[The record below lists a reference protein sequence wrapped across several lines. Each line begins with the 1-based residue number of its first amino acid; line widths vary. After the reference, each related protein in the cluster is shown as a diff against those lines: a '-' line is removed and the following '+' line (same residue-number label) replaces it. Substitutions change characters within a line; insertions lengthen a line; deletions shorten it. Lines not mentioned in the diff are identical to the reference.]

1 MTFIIESLFA
11 VFKDFHWLVSI
22 DTLLIFFVNY
32 LMFHA
37 AGRVKISWRLL
48 LLGGLLSVV
57 LTPLLPM
64 GFKFLLNPLILF
76 CFSYYKRPDLPW
88 IEPVFNSFYA
98 WGTTNIIIRGLSL
111 IVFPLLLGADLT
123 SRIPESLTEFICVV
137 VTYPIYL
144 LVHRFIGY
152 EYLQVEEKE
161 RLRIHFTP
169 IVIGVSFAFLSYGLL
184 NEFMPY
190 FASIWPVEVVNNY
203 AKLVVLLAT
212 GAFFIVVSY
221 ANQWIKDELFLEL
234 KEEQERHFQ
243 SLQESS
249 RHILHLYQELY
260 RDGVPKVVVP
270 KKAKTVLATSQEGDS
285 QNLSEEEVPFSKV
298 MPDIP
303 NLLSQLLR
311 SVIESKYM
319 EFHAVGVDFIM
330 EVPDPISPSHIDI
343 VDLSA
348 VLTTFLDNA
357 LLRAHG
363 QENSLVRLSYYQS
376 GEVQVLSVETILSQD
391 SAEAPHKAYENH
403 LSINEQLALR
413 MKSSSIDSNLNTKQ
427 LVKKYIERRFDV

>member
-1 MTFIIESLFA
+1 MTSIIESLFA

-123 SRIPESLTEFICVV
+123 SRISESLTEFICVV

-285 QNLSEEEVPFSKV
+285 QNLCEEEVPFSKV
-298 MPDIP
+298 MPDIS

-319 EFHAVGVDFIM
+319 EFHAVGIDFIM

-376 GEVQVLSVETILSQD
+376 GEVQVLSVETTLSQD

-403 LSINEQLALR
+403 LSINEQLEDI
-413 MKSSSIDSNLNTKQ
+413 M
-427 LVKKYIERRFDV
+427 ERYPQSKLSFKNEKFIYRQQFEY

>member
-111 IVFPLLLGADLT
+111 IVFPLLLGADLM

-137 VTYPIYL
+137 VTYPLYL

-298 MPDIP
+298 MPDIS

-319 EFHAVGVDFIM
+319 EFHAVGIDFIM

-376 GEVQVLSVETILSQD
+376 GEVQVLSVETTLSQD

-403 LSINEQLALR
+403 LSINEQLEDI
-413 MKSSSIDSNLNTKQ
+413 M
-427 LVKKYIERRFDV
+427 ERYPQSKLSFKNDKFIYRQQFEC

>member
-1 MTFIIESLFA
+1 MTSIIESLLA

-111 IVFPLLLGADLT
+111 IVFPLLLGDDLM

-137 VTYPIYL
+137 VTYPLYL

-184 NEFMPY
+184 NDFMPY

-203 AKLVVLLAT
+203 AKLIVLLAT

-298 MPDIP
+298 MPDIS

-319 EFHAVGVDFIM
+319 EFHAVGIDFIM
-330 EVPDPISPSHIDI
+330 EIPDPISPSHIDI

-376 GEVQVLSVETILSQD
+376 GEVQVLSVETTLSQD

-403 LSINEQLALR
+403 LSINEQ
-413 MKSSSIDSNLNTKQ
+413 
-427 LVKKYIERRFDV
+427 IEDIMERYPQSKLSFKNDKFIYRQQFEY

>member
-22 DTLLIFFVNY
+22 DTLLIFFINY

-123 SRIPESLTEFICVV
+123 SRIPESLTEFTCVV

-260 RDGVPKVVVP
+260 RDGVPKVVVS

-298 MPDIP
+298 MPDIS

-319 EFHAVGVDFIM
+319 EFHAVGIDFIM

-376 GEVQVLSVETILSQD
+376 GEVQVLSVETTLSQD

-403 LSINEQLALR
+403 LSINEQ
-413 MKSSSIDSNLNTKQ
+413 
-427 LVKKYIERRFDV
+427 IEDIMERYPQSKLSFKNDKFIYRQQFEY

>member
-190 FASIWPVEVVNNY
+190 FASVWPVEVVNNY

-298 MPDIP
+298 MPDIS

-319 EFHAVGVDFIM
+319 EFHAVGIDFIM

-376 GEVQVLSVETILSQD
+376 GEVQVLSVETTLSQD

-403 LSINEQLALR
+403 LSINEQLEDI
-413 MKSSSIDSNLNTKQ
+413 M
-427 LVKKYIERRFDV
+427 ERYPQSKLSFKNDKFIYRQQFEC

>member
-144 LVHRFIGY
+144 LVHRVIGY

-319 EFHAVGVDFIM
+319 EFHAVGIDFIM

-403 LSINEQLALR
+403 LSINEQLEDI
-413 MKSSSIDSNLNTKQ
+413 M
-427 LVKKYIERRFDV
+427 ERYPQSKLSFKNDKFIYRQKFEY

>member
-37 AGRVKISWRLL
+37 AGRVKISWWLL

-123 SRIPESLTEFICVV
+123 SRIPESLTEFICVI

-260 RDGVPKVVVP
+260 RDGVPKVVVS
-270 KKAKTVLATSQEGDS
+270 KKSKTVLATSQEGDS

-298 MPDIP
+298 MPDIS

-319 EFHAVGVDFIM
+319 EFHAVGIDFIM

-376 GEVQVLSVETILSQD
+376 GEVQVLSVETTLSQD

-403 LSINEQLALR
+403 LSINEQ
-413 MKSSSIDSNLNTKQ
+413 
-427 LVKKYIERRFDV
+427 IEDIMERYPQSKLSFKNDKFIYRQQFEY

>member
-1 MTFIIESLFA
+1 MTSIIESLFA

-249 RHILHLYQELY
+249 RHILHLYQDLY

-298 MPDIP
+298 MPDIS
-303 NLLSQLLR
+303 NLLSQLIR

-319 EFHAVGVDFIM
+319 EFHAVGIDFIM

-376 GEVQVLSVETILSQD
+376 GEVQVLSVETTLSQD

-403 LSINEQLALR
+403 LSINEQLEDI
-413 MKSSSIDSNLNTKQ
+413 M
-427 LVKKYIERRFDV
+427 ERYPQSKLSFKNEKFIYRQQFEY

>member
-1 MTFIIESLFA
+1 
-11 VFKDFHWLVSI
+11 
-22 DTLLIFFVNY
+22 
-32 LMFHA
+32 
-37 AGRVKISWRLL
+37 
-48 LLGGLLSVV
+48 
-57 LTPLLPM
+57 
-64 GFKFLLNPLILF
+64 
-76 CFSYYKRPDLPW
+76 
-88 IEPVFNSFYA
+88 
-98 WGTTNIIIRGLSL
+98 
-111 IVFPLLLGADLT
+111 
-123 SRIPESLTEFICVV
+123 
-137 VTYPIYL
+137 
-144 LVHRFIGY
+144 
-152 EYLQVEEKE
+152 
-161 RLRIHFTP
+161 
-169 IVIGVSFAFLSYGLL
+169 
-184 NEFMPY
+184 MPY

-203 AKLVVLLAT
+203 AKLIVLLAT

-270 KKAKTVLATSQEGDS
+270 KKAKTVLATSQEGDT
-285 QNLSEEEVPFSKV
+285 QNLSDEEVPFSKV
-298 MPDIP
+298 MPDIS

-330 EVPDPISPSHIDI
+330 EVPDPISPVHIDV

-363 QENSLVRLSYYQS
+363 QENSLVRMSYYQR
-376 GEVQVLSVETILSQD
+376 GEVQVLSVETTLSQD
-391 SAEAPHKAYENH
+391 SAEAPHEAYESH
-403 LSINEQLALR
+403 LSINEQLEDI
-413 MKSSSIDSNLNTKQ
+413 M
-427 LVKKYIERRFDV
+427 ERYPQSKLSFKNDKLIYRQQFEY

>member
-111 IVFPLLLGADLT
+111 IVFPLLLGVDLT

-298 MPDIP
+298 MPDIS

-319 EFHAVGVDFIM
+319 EFHAVGIDFIM

-348 VLTTFLDNA
+348 VLTSFLDNA

-376 GEVQVLSVETILSQD
+376 GEVQVLSVETTLSQD

-403 LSINEQLALR
+403 LSINEQ
-413 MKSSSIDSNLNTKQ
+413 
-427 LVKKYIERRFDV
+427 IEDIMERYPQSKLSFKNDKFIYRQQFEY

>member
-1 MTFIIESLFA
+1 MTSIIESLFA

-298 MPDIP
+298 MPDIS

-319 EFHAVGVDFIM
+319 EFNAVGIDFIM

-348 VLTTFLDNA
+348 VLMTFLDNA

-376 GEVQVLSVETILSQD
+376 GEVQVLSVETTLSQD
-391 SAEAPHKAYENH
+391 SADAPHKAYENH
-403 LSINEQLALR
+403 LSINEQLEDI
-413 MKSSSIDSNLNTKQ
+413 M
-427 LVKKYIERRFDV
+427 ERYPQSKLSFKNEKFIYRQQFEY

>member
-1 MTFIIESLFA
+1 MTSIIESLFA

-298 MPDIP
+298 MPDIS

-319 EFHAVGVDFIM
+319 EFHAVGIDFIM

-376 GEVQVLSVETILSQD
+376 GEVQVLSVETTLSQD
-391 SAEAPHKAYENH
+391 SAKAPHKAYENH
-403 LSINEQLALR
+403 LSINEQ
-413 MKSSSIDSNLNTKQ
+413 
-427 LVKKYIERRFDV
+427 IEDIMERYPQSKLSFKNDKFIYRQQFEY

>member
-1 MTFIIESLFA
+1 MTSIIESLLA

-203 AKLVVLLAT
+203 AKLAVLLAT

-260 RDGVPKVVVP
+260 RDGVPKVVVS

-298 MPDIP
+298 MPDIS

-319 EFHAVGVDFIM
+319 EFHAVGIDFIM

-376 GEVQVLSVETILSQD
+376 GEVQVLSVETTLSQD

-403 LSINEQLALR
+403 LSINEQ
-413 MKSSSIDSNLNTKQ
+413 
-427 LVKKYIERRFDV
+427 IEDIMERYPQSKLSFKNDKFIYRQQFEY

>member
-1 MTFIIESLFA
+1 MTSIIESLFA

-298 MPDIP
+298 MPDIS

-319 EFHAVGVDFIM
+319 EFHAVEIDFIM
-330 EVPDPISPSHIDI
+330 EIPDPISPSHIDI

-403 LSINEQLALR
+403 LSINEQLEDI
-413 MKSSSIDSNLNTKQ
+413 M
-427 LVKKYIERRFDV
+427 ERYPQSKLSFKNDKFIYRQQFEC

>member
-1 MTFIIESLFA
+1 MTSIIESLFA

-37 AGRVKISWRLL
+37 AGRVKISWWLL

-111 IVFPLLLGADLT
+111 IVFPLLLGDDLM

-137 VTYPIYL
+137 VTYPLYL

-298 MPDIP
+298 MPDIS
-303 NLLSQLLR
+303 NLLSQLIR

-319 EFHAVGVDFIM
+319 EFHAVGIDFIM

-403 LSINEQLALR
+403 LSINEQLEDI
-413 MKSSSIDSNLNTKQ
+413 M
-427 LVKKYIERRFDV
+427 ERYPQSKLSFKNDKFIYRQQFEY

>member
-190 FASIWPVEVVNNY
+190 FTSIWPVEVVNNY

-298 MPDIP
+298 MPDIS

-319 EFHAVGVDFIM
+319 EFHAVGIDFIM

-376 GEVQVLSVETILSQD
+376 GEVQVLSVETTLSQD
-391 SAEAPHKAYENH
+391 NAEAPHKAYENH
-403 LSINEQLALR
+403 LSINEQLEDI
-413 MKSSSIDSNLNTKQ
+413 M
-427 LVKKYIERRFDV
+427 ERYPQSKLSFKNDKFIYRQQFEC

>member
-111 IVFPLLLGADLT
+111 IVFPLLLGADLM

-298 MPDIP
+298 MPDIS

-319 EFHAVGVDFIM
+319 EFHAVGIDFIM

-376 GEVQVLSVETILSQD
+376 GEVQVLSVETTLSQD

-403 LSINEQLALR
+403 LSINEQLEDI
-413 MKSSSIDSNLNTKQ
+413 M
-427 LVKKYIERRFDV
+427 ERYPQSKLSFKNDKFIYRQQFEC

>member
-298 MPDIP
+298 MPDIS

-319 EFHAVGVDFIM
+319 EFHAVGIDFIM

-403 LSINEQLALR
+403 LSINEQLEDI
-413 MKSSSIDSNLNTKQ
+413 M
-427 LVKKYIERRFDV
+427 ERYPQSKLSFKNEKFIYRQQFEC

>member
-221 ANQWIKDELFLEL
+221 ANQWLKDELFLEL
-234 KEEQERHFQ
+234 NGEQERHFQ

-249 RHILHLYQELY
+249 RHIVHLYQELY
-260 RDGVPKVVVP
+260 RDGVPKVVVS
-270 KKAKTVLATSQEGDS
+270 KKSKTVLATSQEGDS

-298 MPDIP
+298 MPDIS
-303 NLLSQLLR
+303 NLLSQLIR

-319 EFHAVGVDFIM
+319 EFHAVGIDFIM

-376 GEVQVLSVETILSQD
+376 GEVQVLSVETTLSQD

-403 LSINEQLALR
+403 LSINEQ
-413 MKSSSIDSNLNTKQ
+413 
-427 LVKKYIERRFDV
+427 IEDIMERYPQSKLSFKNDKFIYRQQFEY

>member
-1 MTFIIESLFA
+1 MTSIIESLLA

-98 WGTTNIIIRGLSL
+98 WGTTNIIMRGLSL
-111 IVFPLLLGADLT
+111 IVFPLLWGADLT

-203 AKLVVLLAT
+203 AKLAVLLAT

-319 EFHAVGVDFIM
+319 EFHAVGIDFIM

-376 GEVQVLSVETILSQD
+376 GEVQVLSVETTLSHD
-391 SAEAPHKAYENH
+391 SAKAPHKAYENH
-403 LSINEQLALR
+403 LSINEQFEDI
-413 MKSSSIDSNLNTKQ
+413 M
-427 LVKKYIERRFDV
+427 ERYPQSKLSFKNDKFIYRQQFEC

>member
-1 MTFIIESLFA
+1 MTSIIESLLA
-11 VFKDFHWLVSI
+11 VLKDFHWLVSI
-22 DTLLIFFVNY
+22 DMLLIFFVNY

-37 AGRVKISWRLL
+37 AGRVKISWWLL

-123 SRIPESLTEFICVV
+123 SRIPESLTEFTCVV

-260 RDGVPKVVVP
+260 RDGVPKVVVS

-298 MPDIP
+298 MPDIS

-319 EFHAVGVDFIM
+319 EFHAVGIDFIM

-357 LLRAHG
+357 LLRAHD

-376 GEVQVLSVETILSQD
+376 GEVQVLSVETTLSQD

-403 LSINEQLALR
+403 LSINEQ
-413 MKSSSIDSNLNTKQ
+413 
-427 LVKKYIERRFDV
+427 IEDIMERYPQSKLSFKNDKFIYRQQFEY

>member
-88 IEPVFNSFYA
+88 IEPVFNSFYS

-111 IVFPLLLGADLT
+111 IVFPLLLGADLM

-137 VTYPIYL
+137 VTYPLYF
-144 LVHRFIGY
+144 LVHCFIGY

-161 RLRIHFTP
+161 SLRIHFTP

-298 MPDIP
+298 MPDIS

-319 EFHAVGVDFIM
+319 EFHAVGIDFIM

-376 GEVQVLSVETILSQD
+376 GEVQVLSVETTLSQD

-403 LSINEQLALR
+403 LSINEQLEDI
-413 MKSSSIDSNLNTKQ
+413 M
-427 LVKKYIERRFDV
+427 ERYPQSKLSFKNDKFIYRQQFEY

>member
-1 MTFIIESLFA
+1 MTSIIESLLA

-22 DTLLIFFVNY
+22 DMLLVFFVNY

-37 AGRVKISWRLL
+37 AGRVKISWWLL

-111 IVFPLLLGADLT
+111 IVFPLLLGDDLM

-137 VTYPIYL
+137 VTYPLYL

-184 NEFMPY
+184 NDFMPY

-203 AKLVVLLAT
+203 AKLILLLAT

-270 KKAKTVLATSQEGDS
+270 KKANTVLATSQEGDS

-298 MPDIP
+298 MPDIS

-319 EFHAVGVDFIM
+319 EFHAVGIDFIM

-363 QENSLVRLSYYQS
+363 QDNSLVRLSYYQS
-376 GEVQVLSVETILSQD
+376 GEVQVLSVETTLSQD
-391 SAEAPHKAYENH
+391 SAKAPHKAYENH
-403 LSINEQLALR
+403 LSINEQ
-413 MKSSSIDSNLNTKQ
+413 
-427 LVKKYIERRFDV
+427 IEDIMERYPQSKLSFKNDKFIYRQQFEY

>member
-1 MTFIIESLFA
+1 MTYIIESLFA

-190 FASIWPVEVVNNY
+190 FTSIWPVEVVNNY

-298 MPDIP
+298 MPDIS

-319 EFHAVGVDFIM
+319 EFHAVGIDFIM

-376 GEVQVLSVETILSQD
+376 GEVQVLSVETTLSQD

-403 LSINEQLALR
+403 LSINEQLEDI
-413 MKSSSIDSNLNTKQ
+413 M
-427 LVKKYIERRFDV
+427 ERYPQSKLSFKNDKFIYRQQFEY

>member
-1 MTFIIESLFA
+1 MTSIIESLFA

-298 MPDIP
+298 MPDIS

-319 EFHAVGVDFIM
+319 EFNAVGIDFIM

-403 LSINEQLALR
+403 LSINEQLEDI
-413 MKSSSIDSNLNTKQ
+413 M
-427 LVKKYIERRFDV
+427 ERYPQSKLSFKNDKFIYRQQFEC

>member
-1 MTFIIESLFA
+1 MTSIIESLFA

-298 MPDIP
+298 MPDIS

-319 EFHAVGVDFIM
+319 EFHAVGIDFIM

-376 GEVQVLSVETILSQD
+376 GEVQVLSVETTLSQD
-391 SAEAPHKAYENH
+391 SADAPHKAYENH
-403 LSINEQLALR
+403 LSINEQLEDI
-413 MKSSSIDSNLNTKQ
+413 M
-427 LVKKYIERRFDV
+427 ERYPQSKLSFKNDKFIYRQQFEC

>member
-1 MTFIIESLFA
+1 MTSIIESLFA

-298 MPDIP
+298 MPDIS

-319 EFHAVGVDFIM
+319 EFHAVGIDFIM

-403 LSINEQLALR
+403 LSINEQLEDI
-413 MKSSSIDSNLNTKQ
+413 M
-427 LVKKYIERRFDV
+427 ERYPQSKLSFKNDKFIYRQQFEC

>member
-1 MTFIIESLFA
+1 MTSIIESLLA

-57 LTPLLPM
+57 LTPLLLM

-111 IVFPLLLGADLT
+111 IVFPLLLGDDLM

-137 VTYPIYL
+137 VTYPLYL

-298 MPDIP
+298 MPDIS

-319 EFHAVGVDFIM
+319 EFHAVGIDFIM

-376 GEVQVLSVETILSQD
+376 GEVQVLSVETTLSQD
-391 SAEAPHKAYENH
+391 SAKAPHKAYENH
-403 LSINEQLALR
+403 LSINEQ
-413 MKSSSIDSNLNTKQ
+413 
-427 LVKKYIERRFDV
+427 IEDIMERYPQSKLSFKNDKFIYRQQFEY

>member
-1 MTFIIESLFA
+1 MTSIIESLFA

-298 MPDIP
+298 MPDIS
-303 NLLSQLLR
+303 NLLSQLIR

-319 EFHAVGVDFIM
+319 EFHAVGIDFIM

-403 LSINEQLALR
+403 LSINEQLEDI
-413 MKSSSIDSNLNTKQ
+413 M
-427 LVKKYIERRFDV
+427 ERYPQFKLSFKNEKFIYRQQFEY

>member
-1 MTFIIESLFA
+1 MTSIIESLLA
-11 VFKDFHWLVSI
+11 AFKDFHWLVSI

-37 AGRVKISWRLL
+37 AGRVKISWWLL

-298 MPDIP
+298 MPDIS

-319 EFHAVGVDFIM
+319 EFHAVGIDFIM

-376 GEVQVLSVETILSQD
+376 GEVQVLSVETTLSQD

-403 LSINEQLALR
+403 LSINEQLEDI
-413 MKSSSIDSNLNTKQ
+413 M
-427 LVKKYIERRFDV
+427 ERYPQSKLSFKNDKFIYRQQFEY

>member
-1 MTFIIESLFA
+1 MTSIIESLFA

-111 IVFPLLLGADLT
+111 IVFPLLLGDDLM

-137 VTYPIYL
+137 VTYPLYL

-298 MPDIP
+298 MPDIS

-319 EFHAVGVDFIM
+319 EFHAVGIDFIM
-330 EVPDPISPSHIDI
+330 EIPDPISPSHIDI

-376 GEVQVLSVETILSQD
+376 GEVQVLSVETTLSQD

-403 LSINEQLALR
+403 LSINEQLEDI
-413 MKSSSIDSNLNTKQ
+413 M
-427 LVKKYIERRFDV
+427 ERYPQSKLSFKNDKFIYRQQFEY

>member
-203 AKLVVLLAT
+203 AKLIVLLAT

-270 KKAKTVLATSQEGDS
+270 KKVKTVLATSQEGDT
-285 QNLSEEEVPFSKV
+285 QNLSDEEVPFSKV
-298 MPDIP
+298 MPDIS

-330 EVPDPISPSHIDI
+330 EVPDPISPVHIDV

-363 QENSLVRLSYYQS
+363 QENSLVRMSYYQR
-376 GEVQVLSVETILSQD
+376 GEVQVLSVETTLSQD
-391 SAEAPHKAYENH
+391 SVEAPHEAYESH
-403 LSINEQLALR
+403 LSINEQLEDI
-413 MKSSSIDSNLNTKQ
+413 M
-427 LVKKYIERRFDV
+427 ERYPQSKLSFTNDKFIYRQQFEY

>member
-22 DTLLIFFVNY
+22 DTLLIFFINY

-298 MPDIP
+298 MPDIS

-319 EFHAVGVDFIM
+319 EFHAVGIDFIM

-376 GEVQVLSVETILSQD
+376 GEVQVLSVETTLSQD

-403 LSINEQLALR
+403 LSINEQLEDI
-413 MKSSSIDSNLNTKQ
+413 M
-427 LVKKYIERRFDV
+427 ERYPQSKLSFKNDKFIYRQQFEC

>member
-37 AGRVKISWRLL
+37 AGRVKISWWLL

-260 RDGVPKVVVP
+260 RDGVPKVVVS
-270 KKAKTVLATSQEGDS
+270 KKSKTVLATSQEGDS

-298 MPDIP
+298 MPDIS
-303 NLLSQLLR
+303 NLLSQLIR

-319 EFHAVGVDFIM
+319 EFHAVGIDFIM

-376 GEVQVLSVETILSQD
+376 GEVQVLSVETTLSQD

-403 LSINEQLALR
+403 LSINEQ
-413 MKSSSIDSNLNTKQ
+413 
-427 LVKKYIERRFDV
+427 IEDIMERYPQSKLSFKNDKFIYRQQFEY

>member
-1 MTFIIESLFA
+1 MTFIIELLFA

-57 LTPLLPM
+57 LTSLLPM

-298 MPDIP
+298 MPDIS

-319 EFHAVGVDFIM
+319 EFHAVGIDFIM

-376 GEVQVLSVETILSQD
+376 GEVQVLSVETTLSQD

-403 LSINEQLALR
+403 LSINEQ
-413 MKSSSIDSNLNTKQ
+413 
-427 LVKKYIERRFDV
+427 IEDIMERYPQSKLSFKNDKFIYRQQFEY

>member
-1 MTFIIESLFA
+1 MTSIIESLLA
-11 VFKDFHWLVSI
+11 AFKDFHWLVSI

-203 AKLVVLLAT
+203 AKLAVLLAT

-298 MPDIP
+298 MPDIS

-319 EFHAVGVDFIM
+319 EFHAVGIDFIM

-376 GEVQVLSVETILSQD
+376 GEVQVLSVETTLSQD

-403 LSINEQLALR
+403 LSINEQLEDI
-413 MKSSSIDSNLNTKQ
+413 M
-427 LVKKYIERRFDV
+427 ERYPQSKLSFKNDKFIYRQQFEC

>member
-298 MPDIP
+298 MPDIS

-319 EFHAVGVDFIM
+319 EFHAVGIDFIM
-330 EVPDPISPSHIDI
+330 EIPDPISPSHIDI

-376 GEVQVLSVETILSQD
+376 GEVQVLSVETTLSQD
-391 SAEAPHKAYENH
+391 SAKAPHKAYENH
-403 LSINEQLALR
+403 LSINEQ
-413 MKSSSIDSNLNTKQ
+413 
-427 LVKKYIERRFDV
+427 IEDIMERYPQSKLSFKNDKFIYRQQFEY

>member
-1 MTFIIESLFA
+1 MTSIIESLFA

-111 IVFPLLLGADLT
+111 IVFPLLLGADLM

-137 VTYPIYL
+137 VTYPLYF
-144 LVHRFIGY
+144 LVHCFIGY

-298 MPDIP
+298 MPDIS

-319 EFHAVGVDFIM
+319 EFHAVGIDFIM

-376 GEVQVLSVETILSQD
+376 GEVQVLSVETTLSQD

-403 LSINEQLALR
+403 LSINEQ
-413 MKSSSIDSNLNTKQ
+413 
-427 LVKKYIERRFDV
+427 IEDIMERYPQSKLSFKNDKFIYRQQFEY

>member
-270 KKAKTVLATSQEGDS
+270 KKAKTFLATSQEGDS

-298 MPDIP
+298 MPDIS

-376 GEVQVLSVETILSQD
+376 GEVQVLSVETTLSQD

-403 LSINEQLALR
+403 LSINEQLEDI
-413 MKSSSIDSNLNTKQ
+413 M
-427 LVKKYIERRFDV
+427 ERYPQSKLSFKNDKFIYRQQFEY

>member
-203 AKLVVLLAT
+203 AKLAVLLAT

-298 MPDIP
+298 MPDIS

-319 EFHAVGVDFIM
+319 EFNAVGIDFIM

-363 QENSLVRLSYYQS
+363 QDNSLVRLSYYQS
-376 GEVQVLSVETILSQD
+376 GEVQVLSVETTLSQD
-391 SAEAPHKAYENH
+391 SAKAPHKAYENH
-403 LSINEQLALR
+403 LSINEQ
-413 MKSSSIDSNLNTKQ
+413 
-427 LVKKYIERRFDV
+427 IEDIMERYPQSKLSFKNDKFIYRQQFEY